1 MRLSWNEIR
10 DRALKFSGNW
20 KDVSSEDGEAQTFW
34 NEFFEIFGIRRRT
47 VASFEEPVR
56 TIKGKYHFIDL
67 FWKGV
72 LLVEHKSKG
81 KDLSKASSQ
90 AFSYIQDLVNEGREN
105 DIPRFVVISD
115 FSRFVIYDLES
126 DPSLLPSKKVPIELS
141 ESPATFGSQEF
152 QLKDLN
158 KNIRSFAFLRGEKPV
173 KRNPEDPANIEAA
186 EIMGKLHK
194 ALESG
199 GFEGHDLERFLVRI
213 LFCLFAEDS
222 LVFEPNLFSQFILNH
237 TREDGSDLGSQLN
250 RLFEILNTPETTRQ
264 KSLDEDLASFP
275 YVNGDLFKERLAFA
289 DFNKQM
295 RDALISCAKFN
306 WSRISPAVFGSMFQS
321 IMEKAERR
329 GQGAHYTSEADIL
342 KIVRPL
348 FLDDL
353 YIEFNTIKNDRSSR
367 RQGRFEDFR
376 KKLSGLKFL
385 DPACGCGN
393 FLVITYRELRL
404 LELEVLKEAFAGQ
417 MDQMVL
423 SSEDVYRL
431 SRVNVDQMFGIELS
445 EWPARIA
452 EVALWLTDHQMNQEV
467 SNAFHQL
474 YIRIPLKQSPHIK
487 CANALNFDWTE
498 LLPNTECSFILGNPP
513 FVGKKARDK
522 NQQNDMEK
530 VFGKGDGSG
539 VLDYV
544 CCWYRKAAEYIHNT
558 KIGVGFVST
567 NSISQGEQP
576 GILWP
581 TLFGKYGLKIWFG
594 YRTFPWESEAKG
606 KANVHVVIIGF
617 GAFERKPKYIF
628 ELLDEKEGFLRT
640 EVSNISP
647 YISEGPDTAIE
658 ERKTPISPNIPE
670 MYFGNMPNDDGN
682 FLLTNDEKDDLIKK
696 EPKAKKVIRPFLSS
710 KEFLRN
716 IPRWCIWLKDIEP
729 NLIND
734 LKEIKNRIELV
745 KKYRSESDREA
756 TRKLAAYPSLFGEI
770 RQPKT
775 SFVLVPRHSSE
786 NRRYIPMSYFGPEN
800 IVADSCLFLPEATY
814 FHFGILNST
823 MHMAW
828 VRQICGRLESRYR
841 YSVGLVYNNF
851 PWPENP
857 NERQQEKVEEAAKA
871 VLAAR
876 QSHPT
881 SNLADL
887 YDPLS
892 MPSNLN
898 KAHAELDRE
907 VEKCY
912 RKEPFESD
920 RKRFEFLFDLYLKAR
935 SPLVSEPI
943 AGKIVSRKRKKQH

>member
-1 MRLSWNEIR
+1 MIRLSWNEIR
-10 DRALKFSGNW
+10 DRALKFSGDW

-34 NEFFEIFGIRRRT
+34 NEFFDIFGIRRRT
-47 VASFEEPVR
+47 VASFEEPVH

-126 DPSLLPSKKVPIELS
+126 DPSLLPSKKVPLEIS
-141 ESPATFGSQEF
+141 ESPAAFGSQEF

-158 KNIRSFAFLRGEKPV
+158 KNIHSFAFLRGEKPV

-186 EIMGKLHK
+186 EIMGKLHT

-222 LVFEPNLFSQFILNH
+222 LVFEPNSFSSFLLNQ

-250 RLFEILNTPETTRQ
+250 RLFEILNTPETSRQ

-295 RDALISCAKFN
+295 RDALISCTKFN

-321 IMEKAERR
+321 IMEKKERR

-348 FLDDL
+348 FLDEL
-353 YIEFNTIKNDRSSR
+353 YAEFDSIKSDRSSR

-404 LELEVLKEAFAGQ
+404 LELEVLKEAFVGQ

-431 SRVNVDQMFGIELS
+431 SRVNVDQMYGIELS

-487 CANALNFDWTE
+487 CTNALNFNWTE
-498 LLPNTECSFILGNPP
+498 LLLNSDCSFILGNPP
-513 FVGKKARDK
+513 FVGKKARDES
-522 NQQNDMEK
+522 QQKDMDL
-530 VFGKGDGSG
+530 VFGKGEGAG

-544 CCWYRKAAEYIHNT
+544 CCWYRKAAEYIQGT

-581 TLFGKYGLKIWFG
+581 SLFGKYGSKIWFG

-606 KANVHVVIIGF
+606 KAHVHVVIIGF

-628 ELLDEKEGFLRT
+628 DFLDGERGFLRT
-640 EVSNISP
+640 EVGNISP
-647 YISEGPDTAIE
+647 YISDGPDTALQE
-658 ERKTPISPNIPE
+658 EENPISPDVPE

-682 FLLTNDEKDDLIKK
+682 FLLTEDEKNQLFKI
-696 EPKAKKVIRPFLSS
+696 EPKAKKVVRRFLSS
-710 KEFLRN
+710 KETLWN
-716 IPRWCIWLKDIEP
+716 IPRWCIWLKDEEP
-729 NLIND
+729 NLINE
-734 LKEIKNRIELV
+734 LKEIRKRIDNVKN
-745 KKYRSESDREA
+745 YRLKSDRAA
-756 TRKLAAYPSLFGEI
+756 TRKLASYPALFGEI
-770 RQPKT
+770 RQPNT
-775 SFVLVPRHSSE
+775 SFILVPRHSSE
-786 NRRYIPMSYFGPEN
+786 NRKYIPMSYFGPEN
-800 IVADSCLFLPEATY
+800 IVADSCLFLPGATY
-814 FHFGILNST
+814 FHFGVLNSA

-828 VRQICGRLESRYR
+828 VQQVCGRIKSDYR
-841 YSVGLVYNNF
+841 YSVKLVYNNF
-851 PWPENP
+851 PWPEAS
-857 NERQQEKVEEAAKA
+857 NEKQKNKIEEAVEA
-871 VLAAR
+871 VLSAR
-876 QSHPT
+876 QSHAA
-881 SNLADL
+881 SSLADL

-892 MPSNLN
+892 MPSDLN
-898 KAHAELDRE
+898 KAHSDLDRE
-907 VEKCY
+907 VERCY

-920 RKRFEFLFDLYLKAR
+920 RKRFEFLFDLYLKMK
-935 SPLVSEPI
+935 SPLVLEPI
-943 AGKIVSRKRKKQH
+943 AGNRKQRKRLSK